1 MDTAYHYPEH
11 LELVTYPHPVL
22 RKPAA
27 AVTTFDQNLASF
39 CDRMLAAMRAYK
51 GVGLAAPQVAVSQQI
66 FVSDHGGLLGDGEG
80 ATPQPRVWINPHM
93 ESVSGHTVYEEGCLS
108 FPGIYAK
115 VERADR
121 FIAVWQDIHGEEHRQ
136 ELHATDDV
144 LGIVFQHE
152 LDHLHGKLFVDLL
165 NPAQITMIRR
175 RLREMEQ
182 TYKKETGKVGS
193 VLRR

>member
-1 MDTAYHYPEH
+1 MSTAYHYPEH
-11 LELVTYPHPVL
+11 LELVSYPHPVL
-22 RKPAA
+22 RKKAA
-27 AVTTFDQNLASF
+27 EVTVFDDKLAGF
-39 CDRMLAAMRAYK
+39 CRRMLDAMREFK

-66 FVSDHGGLLGDGEG
+66 FVSDHAGLIGDGEG
-80 ATPQPRVWINPHM
+80 PSLERVWINPRI
-93 ESVSGHTVYEEGCLS
+93 ENANGSTLYEEGCLS

-115 VERADR
+115 VERKDT
-121 FIAVWQDIHGEEHRQ
+121 FTAVWQDLSGAEQRLNLSAHNEI
-136 ELHATDDV
+136 

-152 LDHLHGKLFVDLL
+152 LDHLHSRLFVDHLTA
-165 NPAQITMIRR
+165 AQLTMVRR